1 MKIAMAQMQMGPTAE
16 ENLNKTL
23 QRMKRAA
30 ALDAELIFFPAQQ
43 LSLFSADAPLHG
55 LRADGEEL
63 EAIRQCSAALGLA
76 ASANILPEEGGS
88 LSLMIGADGAL
99 LGTSRTSCPDA
110 GADGAFPVYDVAG
123 VRVGVVIDGDRH
135 RPESVRAC
143 ARGGAELVII
153 PAASRKGEPLWYY
166 ERELCALAVLNCC
179 FIALCSRV
187 GQEGEQRFAGHS
199 MLAGPDGRILLKA
212 GSMDGL
218 YVVDFDP
225 AEARSARANCAW
237 LGGGQ
242 AFPA

>member
-43 LSLFSADAPLHG
+43 LSLFSGGDSARG

-63 EAIRQCSAALGLA
+63 AAIRQCSAALGLA

-99 LGTSRTSCPDA
+99 LGTSRTRRPDA

-123 VRVGVVIDGDRH
+123 VRVGVVIDDDRH
-135 RPESVRAC
+135 RPESVREC
-143 ARGGAELVII
+143 GRRGAELVII
-153 PAASRKGEPLWYY
+153 PAASRKDEPLWYY

-187 GQEGEQRFAGHS
+187 GQEGEQRFAGQS

-212 GSMDGL
+212 GAMDGL
-218 YVVDFDP
+218 YVMDFDP